1 MTMHGRSFL
10 FELDPDEQ
18 LLESLIFDLSGKR
31 KAILSRVV
39 ARRLLRLGSLLAALV
54 FTGLFVFTASGIE
67 RYPNFFLPVIPGC
80 LAALLE
86 VINFLVKC
94 DLENLAPLFRAIA
107 QDDAQV
113 SSVRGRIRLELEN
126 NGIFDALRQGG
137 VSLMSSSADQRQSDD
152 LVYDDWRKHVAVMAG
167 LPTQ

>member
-39 ARRLLRLGSLLAALV
+39 ARRLLRLSSLIAALV
-54 FTGLFVFTASGIE
+54 FSGLFVATMSGIE

-80 LAALLE
+80 LAVLLE
-86 VINFLVKC
+86 VINFFVKC
-94 DLENLAPLFRAIA
+94 DLEKFVPLFRAIA
-107 QDDAQV
+107 QDDAHE
-113 SSVRGRIRLELEN
+113 SSVRGRVRLELEN

-137 VSLMSSSADQRQSDD
+137 VSLTSSSTDQRQADD
-152 LVYDDWRKHVAVMAG
+152 TVYTDWLEKVAARAE